1 MPTLTRMI
9 ESLKE
14 PEVGDN
20 TRLFLSTNQSATFPV
35 RILQDGIKVT
45 IESNSDLKNMMLG
58 NMQNIDDEEVSFC
71 DKPHEFKKLLFSLS
85 LFHSLIL
92 ERVR

>member
-1 MPTLTRMI
+1 VLFQNTHVFESWMPQLVRMI

-14 PEVGDN
+14 PDVGDN

-58 NMQNIDDEEVSFC
+58 NLVNIDDEEIS
-71 DKPHEFKKLLFSLS
+71 
-85 LFHSLIL
+85 
-92 ERVR
+92 